1 MPGTR
6 QDRLAGGSG
15 SFWPESHVHFR
26 KARLDLQAVL
36 RDQSMISIR
45 FSHYVVSTIV
55 VATLLACK
63 QTGQAEASRQMA
75 RRTAELD
82 SLGMQAGNAGLPPAR
97 ILFPVGGHDA
107 DPPAGAR
114 LPSRA
119 LRRAQMRRIPSP
131 KPSHQPRLNAAWPRS
146 GNVRANPDQ
155 DGGAGVGGT
164 AEGTFAAASPF
175 WDEQGLP
182 PTIFLTGL
190 FSEARPQN
198 PSDADDSS
206 K

>member
-1 MPGTR
+1 
-6 QDRLAGGSG
+6 
-15 SFWPESHVHFR
+15 
-26 KARLDLQAVL
+26 
-36 RDQSMISIR
+36 MISMR
-45 FSHYVVSTIV
+45 FSRYVLSAIAVTM
-55 VATLLACK
+55 LLACK
-63 QTGQAEASRQMA
+63 QTGQAEVSRQMA
-75 RRTAELD
+75 RRAAELD

-97 ILFPVGGHDA
+97 ILFPVGGHDG

-119 LRRAQMRRIPSP
+119 LRRAQMRRIPSA

-146 GNVRANPDQ
+146 GNDRANSDQ
-155 DGGAGVGGT
+155 DGVAGVGGT
-164 AEGTFAAASPF
+164 AEGDFVAATPF

-190 FSEARPQN
+190 FPLCESSEARPQN
-198 PSDADDSS
+198 PTDSDEPF